1 MHILIFQLHVSKEI
15 NIMHNLPRFFN
26 TFFSLNSVS
35 AVKEYSRMFWQ
46 KLILIPMLIHQY
58 DITMNKLLFGS
69 QQKPSHVLIFLLLV
83 LLGNTYFFFNCIIV
97 YRSVL
102 CLLVY
107 FMLGVVVQLYCSLP
121 IYRQKRQHCHQ

>member
-15 NIMHNLPRFFN
+15 NIMHNLPRFFD

-83 LLGNTYFFFNCIIV
+83 LLGKDAKIIIRIFLKIVLLYIEVCCV
-97 YRSVL
+97 Y
-102 CLLVY
+102 
-107 FMLGVVVQLYCSLP
+107 
-121 IYRQKRQHCHQ
+121 

>member
-1 MHILIFQLHVSKEI
+1 
-15 NIMHNLPRFFN
+15 
-26 TFFSLNSVS
+26 
-35 AVKEYSRMFWQ
+35 
-46 KLILIPMLIHQY
+46 MLIHQY

-83 LLGNTYFFFNCIIV
+83 LLGKDAKIIIRIFLNCIIV
-97 YRSVL
+97 HRSVL

-107 FMLGVVVQLYCSLP
+107 FMLGVVVQLYSSLP